1 MGHTLWYPGPFVCF
15 SVPIATGRLT
25 EAAWRRMQHSA
36 GMRSQVGEFW
46 YKLSLKA
53 TQPAPTVISGLVCE
67 IGKRVEVRCV
77 ALATVCCE
85 RE

>member
-1 MGHTLWYPGPFVCF
+1 
-15 SVPIATGRLT
+15 
-25 EAAWRRMQHSA
+25 MQHSA

-67 IGKRVEVRCV
+67 IGKRVEVV
-77 ALATVCCE
+77 AMLFFLRYASV
-85 RE
+85 RG